1 MSEDVYM
8 IVLDEASPPTVR
20 KLSAQ
25 ELIEIEELERLL
37 DHKEE
42 DPTAHWSPWEW

>member
-1 MSEDVYM
+1 MLDDDEI
-8 IVLDEASPPTVR
+8 IVLDEKGPPTVR